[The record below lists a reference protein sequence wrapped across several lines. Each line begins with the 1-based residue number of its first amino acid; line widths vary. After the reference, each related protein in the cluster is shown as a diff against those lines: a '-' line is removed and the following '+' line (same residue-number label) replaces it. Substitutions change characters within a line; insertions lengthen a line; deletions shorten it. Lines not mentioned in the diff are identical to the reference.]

1 MKRSAPNMVSASLAI
16 IVLIRLKLEAAKI
29 KKLRA
34 SVNMMLVLLFLFLCP
49 SKFLL
54 MRISKRRS
62 RRQQLCIII
71 QRSSLST
78 YSKIRIEINVIP
90 RMINK
95 SRRSKIKKNHCIL

>member
-1 MKRSAPNMVSASLAI
+1 MVSASLAI

-71 QRSSLST
+71 QRSSLSK

-95 SRRSKIKKNHCIL
+95 SRRSKMKKNHCIL